1 MRPMVGT
8 VIMQDSLAGGSG
20 WIAPSMFDRSKL
32 AEEISVSAG
41 GMHIVER
48 MADHP
53 PFWHFLF
60 LFTLLASFAWI
71 LRQYG
76 TLLNQTV
83 SASFNF
89 QVSSRMFNDN
99 SQLQIQLDTVLYG
112 FYLLSFSFLLYLLE
126 ERNGFRPYGL
136 KGGLLYLFNLGLLS
150 GVLLFRW
157 IIVNMTGF
165 LFGRTRL
172 YREYLY
178 NALIYNKV
186 IGITVIPALI
196 FLAYAGGVLQQIFVW
211 LAIAL
216 TMSIYIARIIR
227 GISFSVKKDISI
239 LYLILYICA
248 LEIVPLLLLY
258 RWLEGILNV

>member
-1 MRPMVGT
+1 M
-8 VIMQDSLAGGSG
+8 AGGSERVP
-20 WIAPSMFDRSKL
+20 ASMFDRSIL

-48 MADHP
+48 VADHA

-60 LFTLLASFAWI
+60 LFILLASFAWI

-76 TLLNQTV
+76 QILHQTV
-83 SASFNF
+83 TASLNF

-99 SQLQIQLDTVLYG
+99 SQLQVQLDTVLYG
-112 FYLLSFSFLLYLLE
+112 LYLFSFSFFLFLLE
-126 ERNGFRPYGL
+126 ERNEFRPYGL
-136 KGGLLYLFNLGLLS
+136 RGGSLYLFNLALLS
-150 GVLLFRW
+150 GILLFRW
-157 IIVNMTGF
+157 IIINMAGY

-186 IGITVIPALI
+186 IGISVIPALI
-196 FLAYAGGVLQQIFVW
+196 FLAYTRGALQQI
-211 LAIAL
+211 LGLMAIAL
-216 TMSIYIARIIR
+216 IMSIYIARIIR
-227 GISFSVKKDISI
+227 GIAFSIKKDISI